1 MAAILNIPMVKQITL
16 AIVWKVFIQKNDRL
30 RAEIPKQERM
40 SFYDII
46 NKVRI
51 GITWEMLVL
60 AAILNSSKIKQV
72 TLTIFWKKNI
82 K

>member
-1 MAAILNIPMVKQITL
+1 
-16 AIVWKVFIQKNDRL
+16 
-30 RAEIPKQERM
+30 M
-40 SFYDII
+40 SCYDII

-60 AAILNSSKIKQV
+60 AAILNFSKIKQV